1 MACKIRVLLLD
12 PDLMSSLN
20 HSETQDGEQYDL
32 IHTEPSTLLSRLL
45 GDEYDGKGKLIRNDL
60 NLICHANESR

>member
-45 GDEYDGKGKLIRNDL
+45 GDEYDGKGKLI
-60 NLICHANESR
+60 